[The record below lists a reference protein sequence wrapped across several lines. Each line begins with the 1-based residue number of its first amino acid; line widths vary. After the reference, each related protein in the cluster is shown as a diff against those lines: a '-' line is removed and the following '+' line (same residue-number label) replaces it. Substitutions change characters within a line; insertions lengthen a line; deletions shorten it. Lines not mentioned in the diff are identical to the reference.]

1 MSDQKK
7 NYRYQAFC
15 VIEAQSPIQIGSG
28 EKALTVSNSL
38 LKDAFGFY
46 YIPATSL
53 TGVLR
58 HLFWEK
64 DEGLEE
70 SEGLKSIFGHQ
81 EMQKDKGQGSRLIL
95 SSAHLLLNGKKIA
108 DGLSAV
114 DLIEVDEQLEGKG
127 SGFEHI
133 QPVRREHVRIN
144 HRGVADKDLKG
155 KFESELL
162 PKGCRFAFEIE
173 LVGTAEDAEN
183 WEAILSLLHHPLFRL
198 GGGSR
203 KGFGRFKVEQLITR
217 SLDLSQEDDLQMYL
231 AKSSQLA
238 YREAGQNK
246 YAAFKPSSKS
256 EQAFKHY
263 RLSLSAEDFMLF
275 GGDFN
280 VELAEKALEKA
291 RAEKAKKKQDEKK
304 SDEKSLSLTSALAD
318 FTPKTEKI
326 IYWNGGTMA
335 TTDCYLMPASS
346 IKGAIAHRFVYHL
359 NKLLG
364 IYVDQ
369 QEVDHAEVESKLA
382 DYEQQ
387 LAALENYQAKPLEEI
402 NDRLKNLAELE
413 KKLAKLTE
421 GLQNMGN
428 AETVELQKT
437 ALFGQALDSKAAKGQ
452 RGRILFEDIYLAKD
466 TSAKKIFNHV
476 AIDRFTAGALDQA
489 LYSEEVLQPRE
500 SMTLNIYVEQKAF
513 EAVEENQVQQALEAS
528 LKDLCEG
535 RLPLGG
541 GVMRGHGRVKGKI
554 QPTEA

>member
-183 WEAILSLLHHPLFRL
+183 WETILSLLHHPLFRL

-217 SLDLSQEDDLQMYL
+217 SLDLSQEEDLQMYL

-280 VELAEKALEKA
+280 VEQANKAI
-291 RAEKAKKKQDEKK
+291 QDK
-304 SDEKSLSLTSALAD
+304 DATLIPD

-387 LAALENYQAKPLEEI
+387 LAALENYQAKPLEAT
-402 NDRLKNLAELE
+402 NDGLKKLEELE
-413 KKLAKLTE
+413 KELVQLTE
-421 GLQNMGN
+421 RLQSMGN

-541 GVMRGHGRVKGKI
+541 GVMRGHGRMKGEI

>member
-1 MSDQKK
+1 MSNQKK

-28 EKALTVSNSL
+28 GKALTVSNSL
-38 LKDAFGFY
+38 LQDAFGFY

-64 DEGLEE
+64 DGAQKE
-70 SEGLKSIFGHQ
+70 SEDLKSIFGYQ
-81 EMQKDKGQGSRLIL
+81 EERKDGGQGSRLIL
-95 SSAHLLLNGKKIA
+95 SSAHLLLNERKIA

-114 DLIEVDEQLEGKG
+114 DFIEVDEQLEGKG
-127 SGFEHI
+127 SGFEHL

-144 HRGVADKDLKG
+144 HRGVADKEERG

-173 LVGTAEDAEN
+173 LVGTGEDAKN
-183 WEAILSLLHHPLFRL
+183 WETILSLLHHPLFRL

-203 KGFGRFKVEQLITR
+203 KGFGRFKVQQLITR
-217 SLDLSQEDDLQMYL
+217 SLDLSKEDDLQMYL

-238 YREAGQNK
+238 YKEAGQNN
-246 YAAFKPSSKS
+246 YVAFKPSSKS
-256 EQAFKHY
+256 EQPFKHY

-280 VELAEKALEKA
+280 VKQANKAIQKEDATLIP
-291 RAEKAKKKQDEKK
+291 
-304 SDEKSLSLTSALAD
+304 D
-318 FTPKTEKI
+318 FTPKTEKVI
-326 IYWNGGTMA
+326 SWEAGDKMKP
-335 TTDCYLMPASS
+335 TDCYLMPASS

-369 QEVDHAEVESKLA
+369 QEADHAEVEKELA

-402 NDRLKNLAELE
+402 NDRLKNLVELE

-421 GLQNMGN
+421 RLQNMGN

-437 ALFGQALDSKAAKGQ
+437 ALFGQALDAKAAKGQ

-466 TSAKKIFNHV
+466 TSSKKIFNHV

-541 GVMRGHGRVKGKI
+541 GVMRGHGRMKGEI
-554 QPTEA
+554 QTTEA